1 MTTLFIS
8 DLHLDPARP
17 DIEALFHRFLAGPAR
32 QAEALYILGDLF
44 ETWAGDDIDGVRH
57 AGTLA
62 ALRRLSAVTPV
73 RVMVGNRDF
82 LLGAGFEAATGC
94 RLLDDPQLIDLD
106 GVPTVLSHGDQLC
119 TADTDYQRFRRLVR
133 SRWLQRVY
141 RSLPTR
147 TRARLV
153 GALRARTAAR
163 TQRKPAQIMD
173 VTPAA
178 VADLFRATGAQRLI
192 HGHTHRPGV
201 HALTVE
207 GRACERIV
215 LGDWYTQ
222 GSVLRCGAGQVELTR
237 LPLATA

>member
-8 DLHLDPARP
+8 DLHLDPTRP

-32 QAEALYILGDLF
+32 RAEALYILGDLF

-57 AGTLA
+57 AGTLD
-62 ALRRLSAVTPV
+62 ALRRLTAITPV

-119 TADTDYQRFRRLVR
+119 TADIGYQRFRRLVR
-133 SRWLQRVY
+133 NRWLQRAY
-141 RSLPTR
+141 RSLPAHA
-147 TRARLV
+147 RARLV
-153 GALRARTAAR
+153 GNLRARTAAR
-163 TQRKPAQIMD
+163 TQGKPAEITD

-178 VADLFRATGAQRLI
+178 VVELFRTTKARRLI

-201 HALTVE
+201 HALTVDNIA
-207 GRACERIV
+207 RERIV

-222 GSVLRCGAGQVELTR
+222 GSVLRCAAGRTQLAR
-237 LPLATA
+237 LPLEAD